1 MMESKQCMK
10 NWEKHIWSESC
21 IGEMTIKIMM
31 LFANLHSAVTMGM
44 ALVGLAP

>member
-1 MMESKQCMK
+1 
-10 NWEKHIWSESC
+10 
-21 IGEMTIKIMM
+21 MTIKIMM